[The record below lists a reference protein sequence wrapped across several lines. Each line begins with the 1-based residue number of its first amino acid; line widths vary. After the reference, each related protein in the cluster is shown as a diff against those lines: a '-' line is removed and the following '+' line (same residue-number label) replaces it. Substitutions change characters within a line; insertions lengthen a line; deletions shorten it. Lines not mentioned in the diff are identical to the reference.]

1 MSNLKFDESLCAAC
15 ETYDCL
21 TRCQYMKLTPE
32 QAKEE
37 KSKINRG
44 EDSRVLHDCVTC
56 YACEEYC
63 PKGNHPFYKIVEA
76 QEARGM
82 QIVPRP
88 IEKQQVRMMAHD
100 GKSAP
105 KELQGPLLDM
115 CAFGMFKDMSI
126 IGSLFENVSIISG
139 NDIFCNLMYLHFA
152 RNSVIKQRLS
162 KSLDNLQKFYLEPNG
177 INEVICFHDECY
189 GTFTS
194 WAPAFG
200 VDIPFKP
207 VYFFDFLL
215 KRLAERKHSLNPLP
229 MKVAYQ
235 RPCSNRLV
243 PETQHY
249 VDDILKILGAE
260 RVERTYDGENA
271 LCCGAGIMGL
281 GRYEYAEEIQ
291 QKNIDDMLAA
301 GATACVFNCPFCM
314 VALGEKAAANGLMP
328 LLLSDLC
335 RLALGEKLKGWG

>member
-1 MSNLKFDESLCAAC
+1 MQF
-15 ETYDCL
+15 
-21 TRCQYMKLTPE
+21 TPE
-32 QAKEE
+32 QAREE
-37 KSKINRG
+37 RLKIIRG
-44 EDSRVLHDCVTC
+44 EDARVLHECATC

-63 PKGNHPFYKIVEA
+63 PHANHPFYQIVEL

-100 GKSAP
+100 GKS
-105 KELQGPLLDM
+105 KSRELQGPLLDM
-115 CAFGMFKDMSI
+115 CAFGLFKDMSI
-126 IGSLFENVSIISG
+126 VGGLFEGVSVVSG
-139 NDIFCNLMYLHFA
+139 NDLFCNLMYLHFG
-152 RNSVIKQRLS
+152 RNSIIKDRLPR
-162 KSLDNLQKFYLEPNG
+162 SLDNLRKHYLEPNG

-200 VDIPFKP
+200 IEIPFKP

-215 KRLAERKHSLNPLP
+215 KKLKERKSSLSQLP

-249 VDDILKILGAE
+249 VDDLLQMVGAE
-260 RVERTYDGENA
+260 RVERKYDRENS

-281 GRYEYAEEIQ
+281 GRYEYAEELQ

-335 RLALGEKLKGWG
+335 RLALGEKLKGWGG

>member
-1 MSNLKFDESLCAAC
+1 MKFTIE
-15 ETYDCL
+15 E
-21 TRCQYMKLTPE
+21 
-32 QAKEE
+32 AKRE
-37 KSKINRG
+37 KWNIIRG
-44 EDSRVLHDCVTC
+44 EDSRVLRDCATC

-63 PKGNHPFYKIVEA
+63 PKGNHPFYQIVEM

-82 QIVPRP
+82 QVVPRP

-100 GKSAP
+100 GKIERR
-105 KELQGPLLDM
+105 ELRGPLLDL

-126 IGSLFENVSIISG
+126 VGSLFDGVSTVSG
-139 NDIFCNLMYLHFA
+139 NDLFCNLMFLHFG
-152 RNSVIKQRLS
+152 RNSVIKERLPR
-162 KSLDNLQKFYLEPNG
+162 SLDNLHKYYLEPNR
-177 INEVICFHDECY
+177 INEVICFHEECY
-189 GTFTS
+189 GAFTS

-200 VDIPFKP
+200 IEIPFKP
-207 VYFFDFLL
+207 VHFFDFLIKKL
-215 KRLAERKHSLNPLP
+215 KERKDSLGQLP

-249 VDDILKILGAE
+249 VDDILQLVGAE
-260 RVERTYDGENA
+260 RVQRAYDGENA
-271 LCCGAGIMGL
+271 LCCGAGIMGI

-301 GATACVFNCPFCM
+301 GATACVFNCQFCL

-335 RLALGEKLKGWG
+335 RLALGERLKGWGG